1 MGMGSGKTYTESRSR
16 GQKSTESRT
25 RNTVNDMTENNWLGN
40 LFIFLRCNI
49 QFMMGYRIAL
59 K

>member
-1 MGMGSGKTYTESRSR
+1 MGMGSGKTFTESRSR

-25 RNTVNDMTENNWLGN
+25 RTRNTVNDLTENNWLGN

-49 QFMMGYRIAL
+49 
-59 K
+59 